1 MEHRNRFEI
10 LSQILEIAN
19 GNEVTQ
25 TKIMYKAFLSYLKSK
40 EYLLFLLENDLIEY
54 YGGERTYKTT
64 GKGIHFLQ
72 TYNKINEMIIVNKDR
87 R

>member
-64 GKGIHFLQ
+64 VKGIHFLR
-72 TYNKINEMIIVNKDR
+72 TYNRLSEMIIVNKDR